1 MPKINVLPKEIYSL
15 IAAGEVVE
23 RPSSVVKEML
33 ENSIDA
39 GAKRITV
46 EIRSGGVVF
55 LRVTDDG
62 CGIAPEDVANAFVS
76 HATSKITVADDL
88 EAIMTLG
95 FRGEA
100 LASVAA
106 VSRVEMLTRMP
117 EHEFGTRYVIECGEE
132 KVKEESGCPV
142 GTTIIVRDLFCNT
155 PARMK
160 FLRKDTTES
169 NYVADVVTKVA
180 LSHPEISFR
189 LIRDGKQTIQ
199 TPGSGKLY
207 DAVLALFGRDFA
219 EGLAPCFYELDGI
232 RIDGFVTK
240 PLFGRPNRNMQYF
253 YVNNRYVRMP
263 TASAALD
270 EAFKNNIMVGKFP
283 GAVLFVG
290 IAPGSVDVNVH
301 PAKTEIRFSND
312 RRVFE
317 AVYYAAKSALA
328 KGDTRPSFSVNKSDP
343 RPAVAQTQGI
353 QMSMQD
359 RKQATW
365 GSVADENKKESAF
378 VQAPAEQTVQQV
390 RSVPTQPQTPP
401 AVAQKPIVSPQ
412 KDLLDA
418 VEDVPKAT
426 PVKAEIENQSGFQ
439 SSLTPLPISQRTS
452 KPTPVY
458 LQDSAPSFAQA
469 AREMMAEQ
477 QPPKEDGEQPCEP
490 TVQEEVK
497 TETEISLRIIGELF
511 KTYILAEY
519 GNKFIICDKHAAHER
534 ILFEKI
540 KKNAQTG
547 NTQMLL
553 VPVRVA
559 LSGAEYDAVLE
570 NLQLFEKA
578 GYIVED
584 FGVGT
589 VIVRGAPLELAHSD
603 IASLVSELAGE
614 LKKGKLSM
622 MPERLDWLYHNT
634 ACRAAV
640 KAGDSTNVAEQEA
653 LLRTVLA
660 NDSIRYCPHGR
671 PVLTEITRH
680 ELEKQFGRLG

>member
-39 GAKRITV
+39 GAKRVTV
-46 EIRSGGVVF
+46 EIRSGGVTF

-62 CGIAPEDVANAFVS
+62 CGIAPEDVKNAFVS
-76 HATSKITVADDL
+76 HATSKISKQSDL
-88 EAIMTLG
+88 DAIATLG

-106 VSRVEMLTRMP
+106 VSRIEMLTRMQDAD
-117 EHEFGTRYVIECGEE
+117 FGTRYVIECGEE
-132 KVKEESGCPV
+132 KTKEESGCPV

-160 FLRKDTTES
+160 FLKKDTTEG
-169 NYVADVVTKVA
+169 NYVADVVTKTA

-189 LIRDGKQTIQ
+189 LIRDGKETVQ
-199 TPGSGKLY
+199 TPGSGKMY
-207 DAVLALFGRDFA
+207 DAIYSLFGRDFA
-219 EGLAPCFYELDGI
+219 EGLAECDYELDGI
-232 RIDGFVTK
+232 RVRGFVTK

-253 YVNNRYVRMP
+253 YVNQRYVRIP
-263 TASAALD
+263 TAAAALD

-283 GAVLFVG
+283 GAVLNID

-317 AVYYAAKSALA
+317 AVFYAAKSALA
-328 KGDTRPSFSVNKSDP
+328 KGDTRPSFSVNKQTP
-343 RPAVAQTQGI
+343 RPAVAQTQGSQI
-353 QMSMQD
+353 SFAQ
-359 RKQATW
+359 RT
-365 GSVADENKKESAF
+365 ESAWGIKPTE
-378 VQAPAEQTVQQV
+378 VKKVTEKQPPVDHPRTVYTV
-390 RSVPTQPQTPP
+390 PDTKRTAVSVM
-401 AVAQKPIVSPQ
+401 A
-412 KDLLDA
+412 A
-418 VEDVPKAT
+418 VEDGVEKTQQTEEKQPAVTGFVTTVTQKALSET
-426 PVKAEIENQSGFQ
+426 LQGQAPPV
-439 SSLTPLPISQRTS
+439 
-452 KPTPVY
+452 V
-458 LQDSAPSFAQA
+458 LQDSAPSFVQTAKKVLEAQKQTRNSA
-469 AREMMAEQ
+469 IPIDEE
-477 QPPKEDGEQPCEP
+477 KNEEP
-490 TVQEEVK
+490 QCVK
-497 TETEISLRIIGELF
+497 TETEIPLRIVGELF

-519 GNKFIICDKHAAHER
+519 GDKFIICDKHAAHER

-553 VPVRVA
+553 MPVRVA
-559 LSGAEYDAVLE
+559 LSGGEYDAVLE
-570 NLQLFEKA
+570 NLILFEKA
-578 GYIVED
+578 GYMIED

-589 VIVRGAPLELAHSD
+589 VIVRGAPLELANAD
-603 IASLVSELAGE
+603 ISSLVCELAGE

-634 ACRAAV
+634 ACRAAI
-640 KAGDSTNVAEQEA
+640 KAGDSTNPIEQAE
-653 LLRTVLA
+653 LIRMVLSDD
-660 NDSIRYCPHGR
+660 NIRYCPHGR
-671 PVLTEITRH
+671 PVLTEITRY

>member
-39 GAKRITV
+39 GAKRVTV
-46 EIRSGGVVF
+46 EIRSGGVAF

-62 CGIAPEDVANAFVS
+62 CGIAPEDVKNAFVS
-76 HATSKITVADDL
+76 HATSKISKQADLD
-88 EAIMTLG
+88 AIATLG

-106 VSRVEMLTRMP
+106 VSRIEMLTRV
-117 EHEFGTRYVIECGEE
+117 HDADFGTRYVIECGEE
-132 KVKEESGCPV
+132 KTKEESGCPV

-160 FLRKDTTES
+160 FLKKDTTEG
-169 NYVADVVTKVA
+169 NYVADVVTKTA

-189 LIRDGKQTIQ
+189 LIRDGKETVQ

-207 DAVLALFGRDFA
+207 DTVYALFGRDFA
-219 EGLAPCFYELDGI
+219 EGLAVCDYELDGI
-232 RIDGFVTK
+232 RVKGFITK

-253 YVNNRYVRMP
+253 YVNQRYVRIP
-263 TASAALD
+263 TAAAALD

-283 GAVLFVG
+283 GAVLNID

-317 AVYYAAKSALA
+317 SVYYAAKSALA
-328 KGDTRPSFSVNKSDP
+328 KGDTRPSFSVNKPTP
-343 RPAVAQTQGI
+343 RPAVAQTQGSQI
-353 QMSMQD
+353 SFKQQMES
-359 RKQATW
+359 AW
-365 GSVADENKKESAF
+365 GNKPSQPAVEQPVEQPVKPPKITYAVPVSQPPVSSVIDVVEDSVAITEKTDEMKPVVTGFVASVMKKSLAETLQG
-378 VQAPAEQTVQQV
+378 QAA
-390 RSVPTQPQTPP
+390 
-401 AVAQKPIVSPQ
+401 
-412 KDLLDA
+412 
-418 VEDVPKAT
+418 
-426 PVKAEIENQSGFQ
+426 PVF
-439 SSLTPLPISQRTS
+439 
-452 KPTPVY
+452 
-458 LQDSAPSFAQA
+458 LQDSSPSFVETAKKVL
-469 AREMMAEQ
+469 EEQ
-477 QPPKEDGEQPCEP
+477 KQSQNLAP
-490 TVQEEVK
+490 TVYEEKIEEPQVVK
-497 TETEISLRIIGELF
+497 TESEIPLRIVGELF

-519 GNKFIICDKHAAHER
+519 GDKFIICDKHAAHER

-553 VPVRVA
+553 VPVRIA
-559 LSGAEYDAVLE
+559 LSAGEYDAVLE
-570 NLQLFEKA
+570 NLLLFEKA
-578 GYIVED
+578 GYMIED
-584 FGVGT
+584 FGVGC
-589 VIVRGAPLELAHSD
+589 VIVRGAPLELANAD
-603 IASLVSELAGE
+603 IASLVCELAGE

-622 MPERLDWLYHNT
+622 IPERLDWLYHNT
-634 ACRAAV
+634 ACRAAI
-640 KAGDSTNVAEQEA
+640 KAGDSTNPVEQAE
-653 LLRTVLA
+653 LIRMVLA
-660 NDSIRYCPHGR
+660 DDNIRYCPHGR
-671 PVLTEITRH
+671 PVLTEITRY

>member
-39 GAKRITV
+39 GAKRVTV
-46 EIRSGGVVF
+46 EIRSGGVTF

-62 CGIAPEDVANAFVS
+62 CGIDAEDVEKAFIS
-76 HATSKITVADDL
+76 HATSKISKQADLD
-88 EAIMTLG
+88 AIATLG

-106 VSRVEMLTRMP
+106 VSRIEMLTRM
-117 EHEFGTRYVIECGEE
+117 HDADFGTRYVIECGEE
-132 KVKEESGCPV
+132 KIKEESGCPV

-160 FLRKDTTES
+160 FLKKDTTEG
-169 NYVADVVTKVA
+169 NYVADVVTKTA

-189 LIRDGKQTIQ
+189 LIRDGKESVH

-207 DAVLALFGRDFA
+207 DAIYALFGRDFA
-219 EGLAPCFYELDGI
+219 EGLAVCDYELDGI
-232 RIDGFVTK
+232 RVSGFVTK

-253 YVNNRYVRMP
+253 YVNQRYVRIP
-263 TASAALD
+263 TAAAALD

-283 GAVLFVG
+283 GAVLNID

-317 AVYYAAKSALA
+317 AVYYAAKSALS
-328 KGDTRPSFSVNKSDP
+328 KGDTRPSFNVNKQTP
-343 RPAVAQTQGI
+343 RPAVAQTQGNQI
-353 QMSMQD
+353 SFAQQM
-359 RKQATW
+359 
-365 GSVADENKKESAF
+365 ESAWGNK
-378 VQAPAEQTVQQV
+378 P
-390 RSVPTQPQTPP
+390 
-401 AVAQKPIVSPQ
+401 VA
-412 KDLLDA
+412 A
-418 VEDVPKAT
+418 
-426 PVKAEIENQSGFQ
+426 PVKAVTEQ
-439 SSLTPLPISQRTS
+439 TAAPS
-452 KPTPVY
+452 KPIYTTPVSTVSAATAMSAVEEPDENAVKAEAKRPADASFASTIMKKPLTEILQGQAPPVV
-458 LQDSAPSFAQA
+458 LQDSAPSFVETAKKVL
-469 AREMMAEQ
+469 EEQ
-477 QPPKEDGEQPCEP
+477 KQSADAVVSIVDDEKTQPQS
-490 TVQEEVK
+490 VK
-497 TETEISLRIIGELF
+497 TEPDIPLRIVGELF

-519 GNKFIICDKHAAHER
+519 GDKFIICDKHAAHER

-540 KKNAQTG
+540 KRNAQTG

-559 LSGAEYDAVLE
+559 LSGGEYDAVLD

-578 GYIVED
+578 GYMIED
-584 FGVGT
+584 FGVGC
-589 VIVRGAPLELAHSD
+589 VIVRGAPLELANAD

-622 MPERLDWLYHNT
+622 VPERLDWLYHNT
-634 ACRAAV
+634 ACRAAI
-640 KAGDSTNVAEQEA
+640 KAGDSTNPAEQAE
-653 LLRTVLA
+653 LIRMVLSDD
-660 NDSIRYCPHGR
+660 NIRYCPHGR
-671 PVLTEITRH
+671 PVLTETTRY

>member
-39 GAKRITV
+39 GATRITV
-46 EIRSGGVVF
+46 EIRSGGTVF

-62 CGIAPEDVANAFVS
+62 CGIAPEDVVNAFVS
-76 HATSKITVADDL
+76 HATSKISVADDL
-88 EAIMTLG
+88 DAIMTLG

-117 EHEFGTRYVIECGEE
+117 EKEFGTRYVIECGEE

-160 FLRKDTTES
+160 FLRKDTTEA

-189 LIRDGKQTIQ
+189 LIRDGKQTVQ

-207 DAVLALFGRDFA
+207 DAVFSLFGREFV
-219 EGLAPCFYELDGI
+219 EGLAPCSYELDGI
-232 RIDGFVTK
+232 RISGFVTK

-270 EAFKNNIMVGKFP
+270 EAYKNSIMVGKFP
-283 GAVLFVG
+283 GAVLQVE

-328 KGDTRPSFSVNKSDP
+328 KGDTRPSFSVNKTDP
-343 RPAVAQTQGI
+343 RPAVPQTQGT

-359 RKQATW
+359 RTQATW
-365 GSVADENKKESAF
+365 GAAVSQSKKE
-378 VQAPAEQTVQQV
+378 TVQPQAA
-390 RSVPTQPQTPP
+390 VPYMPPAQAQTPP
-401 AVAQKPIVSPQ
+401 VITQTPPVVEKT
-412 KDLLDA
+412 DLLDA
-418 VEDVPKAT
+418 VEETPKTAT
-426 PVKAEIENQSGFQ
+426 HEEDTAASAGGFQ
-439 SSLTPLPISQRTS
+439 SSLTPLPLSQRTNAP
-452 KPTPVY
+452 KPPIE
-458 LQDSAPSFAQA
+458 LHDSAPSFAET
-469 AREMMAEQ
+469 AREIMAEKQ
-477 QPPKEDGEQPCEP
+477 QPQTVATAVSPTEPIVRED
-490 TVQEEVK
+490 VK
-497 TETEISLRIIGELF
+497 AETEIPLRVIGELF

-519 GNKFIICDKHAAHER
+519 GNKFVICDKHAAHER

-540 KKNAQTG
+540 RKNAQTG
-547 NTQMLL
+547 NIQMLL

-578 GYIVED
+578 GYMVED

-603 IASLVSELAGE
+603 ISSLVCELAGE

-640 KAGDSTNVAEQEA
+640 KAGDSTNTAEQEI
-653 LLRTVLA
+653 LLRTVLSD
-660 NDSIRYCPHGR
+660 DSIRYCPHGR

>member
-39 GAKRITV
+39 GAKRVTV
-46 EIRSGGVVF
+46 EIRSGGVAF

-62 CGIAPEDVANAFVS
+62 CGIAPEDVENAFVS
-76 HATSKITVADDL
+76 HATSKISKQADLD
-88 EAIMTLG
+88 AIATLG

-106 VSRVEMLTRMP
+106 VARIEMLTRM
-117 EHEFGTRYVIECGEE
+117 HDADFGTRYVIECGEE

-160 FLRKDTTES
+160 FLKKDTTEG
-169 NYVADVVTKVA
+169 NYVADVVTKTA

-189 LIRDGKQTIQ
+189 LIRDGKETVQ
-199 TPGSGKLY
+199 TPGNGKLY
-207 DAVLALFGRDFA
+207 DTIYALFGRDFA
-219 EGLAPCFYELDGI
+219 EGLAACDYELDGI
-232 RIDGFVTK
+232 RISGFVTK
-240 PLFGRPNRNMQYF
+240 PLFGRPNRNMQYY
-253 YVNNRYVRMP
+253 YVNQRYVRIP
-263 TASAALD
+263 TAAAALD

-283 GAVLFVG
+283 GAVLNIE

-328 KGDTRPSFSVNKSDP
+328 KGDTRPSFSVNKQTP
-343 RPAVAQTQGI
+343 RPAVAQTQGS
-353 QMSMQD
+353 QLSFAQQTEAAWGNKPSVTKND
-359 RKQATW
+359 TTVKQP
-365 GSVADENKKESAF
+365 VAPS
-378 VQAPAEQTVQQV
+378 
-390 RSVPTQPQTPP
+390 
-401 AVAQKPIVSPQ
+401 KPIITEPVKKDPVVSAME
-412 KDLLDA
+412 A
-418 VEDVPKAT
+418 VEDNFVPAQKTESKQPTAT
-426 PVKAEIENQSGFQ
+426 AFTASVARKP
-439 SSLTPLPISQRTS
+439 LTEVLQGQA
-452 KPTPVY
+452 PTVY
-458 LQDSAPSFAQA
+458 LHDSAPTFVETAKKVLDEQA
-469 AREMMAEQ
+469 NAKTIEHIEC
-477 QPPKEDGEQPCEP
+477 EDKNNEP
-490 TVQEEVK
+490 QKVK
-497 TETEISLRIIGELF
+497 TEPEIPLRIVGELF

-519 GNKFIICDKHAAHER
+519 GDKFIICDKHAAHER
-534 ILFEKI
+534 ILFERI

-553 VPVRVA
+553 MPVRVA
-559 LSGAEYDAVLE
+559 LNGSDYDAVLE
-570 NLQLFEKA
+570 NLLLFEKA
-578 GYIVED
+578 GYLIED
-584 FGVGT
+584 FGVGC
-589 VIVRGAPLELAHSD
+589 VIVRGAPLELANAD
-603 IASLVSELAGE
+603 ISSLVCELAGE

-634 ACRAAV
+634 ACRAAI
-640 KAGDSTNVAEQEA
+640 KAGDSTNPIEQAE
-653 LLRTVLA
+653 LIRMVLSDD
-660 NDSIRYCPHGR
+660 NIRYCPHGR
-671 PVLTEITRH
+671 PVLTEITRY